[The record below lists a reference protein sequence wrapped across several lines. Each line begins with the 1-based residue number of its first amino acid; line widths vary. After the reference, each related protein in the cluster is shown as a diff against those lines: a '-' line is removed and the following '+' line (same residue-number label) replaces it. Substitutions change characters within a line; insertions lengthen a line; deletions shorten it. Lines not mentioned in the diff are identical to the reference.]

1 MNDPCELYALA
12 KRGWLPPPDATP
24 LQVLATPPTG
34 SRSAVQR
41 EQRPPWVS
49 GTRLGNSEMVLGVP
63 SPWPETGQEP
73 RSGRC
78 LPRGCECPPS
88 EVGER
93 QERFAALIGADR
105 TAILASYARSLDAR
119 PNPVVA
125 EPCARDQVMTSGAE
139 ILADVLAGVR
149 GGDGHPMLVAGTVQ
163 AESRLGPAD
172 LVRAAG
178 AFFNVAVGFLGGY
191 VTDDPELLP
200 CFITAVQALNES
212 ISCRIREAT
221 LAYTGS
227 LLESVDQA
235 HIDERRRI
243 ARDLHDRLGEGIS
256 VALRQLELH
265 EIASRQDPRTSAARA
280 AMAKQALAEAMR
292 RLGLVTSGLRHDSV
306 RSLEKALV
314 RYIDSVDPDAEV
326 RLRVSGDES
335 WAPLP
340 VIDEAFLIIREA
352 VRNALAHGSP
362 RLVLIEI
369 ALAPHELLAWVEDNG
384 TGFAADQARD
394 PGTAGTGLA
403 SMRER
408 AAMLGGRLRI
418 ASVLG
423 QGTVVE
429 LLVPL
434 PGHRD
439 E

>member
-1 MNDPCELYALA
+1 MA
-12 KRGWLPPPDATP
+12 
-24 LQVLATPPTG
+24 Q
-34 SRSAVQR
+34 
-41 EQRPPWVS
+41 
-49 GTRLGNSEMVLGVP
+49 
-63 SPWPETGQEP
+63 
-73 RSGRC
+73 
-78 LPRGCECPPS
+78 GCKCPPS

-93 QERFAALIGADR
+93 QERFAALIGTDR
-105 TAILASYARSLDAR
+105 TAILASYARSLDAW
-119 PNPVVA
+119 PHPVVA

-139 ILADVLAGVR
+139 ILVDVLASLW
-149 GGDGHPMLVAGTVQ
+149 GGDGHPMPVAGAVQ
-163 AESRLGPAD
+163 GESRLGPAD

-178 AFFNVAVGFLGGY
+178 TFFNVAVGFLGAY
-191 VTDDPELLP
+191 VTADPELLP

-212 ISCRIREAT
+212 ISRRIREAT

-227 LLESVDQA
+227 LLERVGQA

-243 ARDLHDRLGEGIS
+243 ARDLHDRLGEGMS

-265 EIASRQDPRTSAARA
+265 EIASRQDPGTSAPRA

-292 RLGLVTSGLRHDSV
+292 RLRLVISGLRQDSV

-314 RYIDSVDPDAEV
+314 RYIDSADADAEV
-326 RLRVSGDES
+326 RLRVSGDER
-335 WAPLP
+335 WVPLP

-352 VRNALAHGSP
+352 IRNALAHGSP
-362 RLVLIEI
+362 RLVLIGV
-369 ALAPHELLAWVEDNG
+369 ALAPHELLARVEDDG
-384 TGFAADQARD
+384 IGFVAGQARD

-418 ASVLG
+418 PSVPG
-423 QGTVVE
+423 RGTVVE

-434 PGHRD
+434 LGHRD